1 MEVRKIRKHRKYRK
15 CYECSYYKS
24 YLKERA
30 KKNRKAEKVK
40 KSGGHFFK
48 LLIGVVILHGMICVS
63 ISYALAWTEH
73 TQVVEGVS
81 STIITEIV
89 APIVI
94 YGATKTIEN
103 IFQKNKLAFSEPIN
117 QNLTSAGAE
126 ESEDL

>member
-1 MEVRKIRKHRKYRK
+1 MRKIKKQRKHRK
-15 CYECSYYKS
+15 CYECNYYKS

-30 KKNRKAEKVK
+30 KKNRKAEKR
-40 KSGGHFFK
+40 KSPGGIFFK
-48 LLIGVVILHGMICVS
+48 LLIGIVILHGMICVS

-89 APIVI
+89 APIII

-103 IFQKNKLAFSEPIN
+103 IFQKNKLAFSEPID
-117 QNLTSAGAE
+117 QITSADAE
-126 ESEDL
+126 EREDIL